1 MSEEKSKSRN
11 LIEGMLIYAIGNFG
25 SKILVFLIVPL
36 YTYYISTEDM
46 GNYDLVLTTV
56 NLLTPIVTMQISDA
70 AFRWMI
76 RTDKGNEVYIRS
88 TIQVLIIN
96 SLIAAGVIFII
107 NSIHPILYCEF
118 FVGVLITSRALAT
131 IQKLLRGLKNQ
142 KLFAVSGI
150 LYTVI
155 FLALNII
162 KICCLHQGVESLFQ
176 SAIISNLITLVV
188 IFLLEKQLRINYW
201 LKPNTSVIKKL
212 LKFSI
217 PLVPNQLNWWIIN
230 SSDRY
235 IIRFFLNA
243 SANGIYSISYK
254 FPTMLQVILSLFT
267 TSWQDVAVSDTE
279 KKPSSFYSDVFKQ
292 LYILSFGL
300 LWGLNPITKIFI
312 LLFMNSDYHTAARY
326 VSFLYLGTVF
336 QSFASFYG
344 VGYLRDKKTK
354 NASLTSIYGALINA
368 AVNIALIRFIGLQ
381 AASVS
386 TFLGFLIM
394 WLIREK
400 QNRDEL
406 NVTIDKKHF
415 LLLFC
420 PTLILSLAECF
431 TGLYIDIVLSF
442 LGIAVFLFVNR
453 KMISL
458 LLVKIHKK
466 CEIDRVKKHE

>member
-254 FPTMLQVILSLFT
+254 FPTMLQVILGLFT

-300 LWGLNPITKIFI
+300 LWVC
-312 LLFMNSDYHTAARY
+312 LLYTSP
-326 VSFLYLGTVF
+326 SP
-336 QSFASFYG
+336 
-344 VGYLRDKKTK
+344 RD
-354 NASLTSIYGALINA
+354 
-368 AVNIALIRFIGLQ
+368 
-381 AASVS
+381 
-386 TFLGFLIM
+386 
-394 WLIREK
+394 
-400 QNRDEL
+400 
-406 NVTIDKKHF
+406 
-415 LLLFC
+415 
-420 PTLILSLAECF
+420 
-431 TGLYIDIVLSF
+431 
-442 LGIAVFLFVNR
+442 
-453 KMISL
+453 
-458 LLVKIHKK
+458 
-466 CEIDRVKKHE
+466 